1 MKVVVTGDGQFTA
14 AELVEAFEHYEV
26 KPSVLLS
33 AGETELEKAAEAW
46 AKENDVQ
53 VDSRQPKWN
62 DLTVEKCSPRDGKYG
77 QYNAR
82 AAFNRNDELAE
93 ECDCV
98 LVVNE
103 DSRSSTSIVEA
114 AEKLE
119 KDVFNWPQI
128 EGDDVPF

>member
-1 MKVVVTGDGQFTA
+1 MKVVVTGEGAFTP
-14 AELVEAFEHYEV
+14 EDLVEAFDHYEI

-33 AGETELEKAAEAW
+33 AGDTTLEKAAEAW
-46 AKENDVQ
+46 AKENDVV

-82 AAFNRNDELAE
+82 AAFNRNDELVE
-93 ECDCV
+93 DCDCV
-98 LVVNE
+98 LVVSE
-103 DSRSSTSIVEA
+103 ATRTSTSIVES

-119 KDVFNWPQI
+119 KDVYNWPKI